1 MRYSALIAGLL
12 TEIATSAFVA
22 PVELAVTGCAMP
34 AQFTISNFMTF
45 SDKSNG
51 TVELTSFNFADA
63 GTNITTACQQN
74 STSVS
79 TSPNGGTARYYCDDE
94 NVQFIY
100 QTTGIVGL
108 TMIEKACPASDT
120 TTKYEASGTAQFN
133 LTCTTTYEGKTCRSN
148 GTTTEDFSAI
158 DPVSTN

>member
-12 TEIATSAFVA
+12 AEIASSAFVA
-22 PVELAVTGCAMP
+22 PVELAVTGCTLP

-45 SDKSNG
+45 GDKSNG
-51 TVELTSFNFADA
+51 TVELTSFDFADA
-63 GTNITTACQQN
+63 GTGITTACQQN

-100 QTTGIVGL
+100 QTTGIAGL
-108 TMIEKACPASDT
+108 TMIERACTDSDST
-120 TTKYEASGTAQFN
+120 SKYEASGDAQFN

-148 GTTTEDFSAI
+148 GTTTEDFSSI
-158 DPVSTN
+158 NPVSSN

>member
-12 TEIATSAFVA
+12 AEIASSAFVA
-22 PVELAVTGCAMP
+22 PVELAVTNCAMP

-108 TMIEKACPASDT
+108 TMIERACPARYVCSPF
-120 TTKYEASGTAQFN
+120 ERLCFELI
-133 LTCTTTYEGKTCRSN
+133 LTPDIVIPQTSMRHLALPS
-148 GTTTEDFSAI
+148 
-158 DPVSTN
+158 ST